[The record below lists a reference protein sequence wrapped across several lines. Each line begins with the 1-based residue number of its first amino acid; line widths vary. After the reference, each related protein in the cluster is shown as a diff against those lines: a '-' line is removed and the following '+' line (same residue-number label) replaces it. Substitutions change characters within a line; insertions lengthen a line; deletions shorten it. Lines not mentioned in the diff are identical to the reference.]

1 VPKMDSTYINKLNK
15 IKVLELIRKEKSIS
29 RADIAKAVR
38 LSAPTITRIVDSLIR
53 NEKLV
58 VDLGVGSSDGG
69 RPPNLVSFAS
79 DSRFI
84 IGVDIGRTTINAA
97 LADLDA
103 KIVQESKLPTGA
115 EDGFKK
121 VMERVAAIVEELIA
135 RSRVDRRD
143 IMGVGLAI
151 GGIIDK
157 KLSIIEFS
165 PDFGWTDVD
174 PASMLSKLLGLPV
187 RIDNVTRLTAVGEL
201 HYGIGKKY
209 RDFICVNV
217 GYGIGAGIIVEGA
230 PYYGSHGAA
239 GEFGHIVVSKDDERL
254 CNCGN
259 RGCIEA
265 IASGY
270 GIARTMRENIGRG
283 KSSSLVETCNG
294 DLEKITAE
302 MVAQAAGA
310 GDELS
315 REVIQEAM
323 ECLAIGIVNLIT
335 LFDPEAIILCGRVA
349 LAGEIVLAPIRAMVA
364 SRSINVY
371 RQDIHIGL
379 ATYGPRATVMGAL
392 ALILDEVLNLNL
404 IVSSAG
410 E

>member
-1 VPKMDSTYINKLNK
+1 MDSTYINRLNK
-15 IKVLELIRKEKSIS
+15 IRVLELIRKEKSIS
-29 RADIAKAVR
+29 RADIAKVAR

-58 VDLGVGSSDGG
+58 VDLGLGSSEGG

-84 IGVDIGRTTINAA
+84 IGVDIGRTNIKAA

-103 KIVQESKLPTGA
+103 KILQESMQATDA
-115 EDGFKK
+115 EGGFKR
-121 VMERVAAIVEELIA
+121 VMEGVAAIIEDLIA
-135 RSRVDRRD
+135 KSRVDRRD

-157 KLSIIEFS
+157 KLSIVEFS
-165 PDFGWTDVD
+165 PDFAWTNVD
-174 PASMLSKLLGLPV
+174 PASTLSKLIGLPV
-187 RIDNVTRLTAVGEL
+187 RLDNVTRLTAIGEL
-201 HYGIGKKY
+201 HYGVGKKY
-209 RDFICVNV
+209 RDFICINI

-230 PYYGSHGAA
+230 PYYGTHGAA
-239 GEFGHIVVSKDDERL
+239 GEFGHIVVSKDDERV

-265 IASGY
+265 ISSGY
-270 GIARTMRENIGRG
+270 GIARTVREQIRRG
-283 KSSSLVETCNG
+283 KASSLVEACKG
-294 DLEKITAE
+294 DVEGITAE
-302 MVAQAAGA
+302 MVVQAANG
-310 GDELS
+310 GDALAL
-315 REVIQEAM
+315 EVFQEAM
-323 ECLAIGIVNLIT
+323 ECLSIGIVNLIT
-335 LFDPEAIILCGRVA
+335 LFDPEAILLCGRVA

-379 ATYGPRATVMGAL
+379 ATFGLRATVMGAL
-392 ALILDEVLNLNL
+392 ALILNEVLNLNL
-404 IVSSAG
+404 MVSADRG
-410 E
+410 